1 MTNNTTG
8 KANGTLSD
16 PAHLQPLLAS
26 GPWSTPA
33 WTMEERLRR
42 IEAMGRRIQ
51 GVVEFICQNAN
62 LGGTCTASKERAVTT
77 FYDRLV
83 IVERQL
89 VKIQEDIEL
98 G

>member
-1 MTNNTTG
+1 
-8 KANGTLSD
+8 
-16 PAHLQPLLAS
+16 
-26 GPWSTPA
+26 
-33 WTMEERLRR
+33 MEERLRR

-51 GVVEFICQNAN
+51 GVVEFICQIAN